1 MTTIA
6 LGLDVVDPSVAIPA
20 YDLYL
25 DAAGQLAFH
34 TTTDRIVAQAVVT
47 RLRTMLGEWY
57 QDPTIGIDYLGQ
69 VLVKNPNVAT
79 LQRYFSSQVAAVPGV
94 ATVNSVV
101 CTFNAGTRT
110 LSVNFRVTASDGT
123 VVTGGV

>member
-6 LGLDVVDPSVAIPA
+6 LGLDVVDPAVAIPA

-25 DAAGQLAFH
+25 DSAGQLVFH
-34 TTTDRIVAQAVVT
+34 TATDKIVAQAVT
-47 RLRTMLGEWY
+47 ARLRTMLGEWY
-57 QDPTIGIDYLGQ
+57 QDPSVGIDYLGQ

-79 LQRYFSSQVAAVPGV
+79 LLRYFSSQVAAVPGV
-94 ATVNSVV
+94 ATVNSVI

-110 LSVNFRVTASDGT
+110 LNVNFRLTASDGT
-123 VVTGGV
+123 VVTGGI

>member
-6 LGLDVVDPSVAIPA
+6 LGLDAVDPSITVPA

-25 DAAGQLAFH
+25 DASGQLAFH
-34 TTTDRIVAQAVVT
+34 SDTRSIVAQAVAT
-47 RLRTMLGEWY
+47 RLRTMVGEWY
-57 QDPTIGIDYLGQ
+57 QAPSIGIDYLGQ

-79 LQRYFSSQVAAVPGV
+79 LQRYFSSQIAAVQGV
-94 ATVNSVV
+94 DTVNSVV

-110 LSVNFRVTASDGT
+110 LSVNFKVTATDGT
-123 VVTGGV
+123 AVVGRI

>member
-1 MTTIA
+1 
-6 LGLDVVDPSVAIPA
+6 
-20 YDLYL
+20 
-25 DAAGQLAFH
+25 
-34 TTTDRIVAQAVVT
+34 VAQTVGT

>member
-101 CTFNAGTRT
+101 CTFNAGTR
-110 LSVNFRVTASDGT
+110 
-123 VVTGGV
+123 

>member
-25 DAAGQLAFH
+25 DSSGHLVFH
-34 TTTDRIVAQAVVT
+34 AETHRIVAQAVTT

-57 QDPTIGIDYLGQ
+57 QDPSIGIDYLGQ

-79 LQRYFSSQVAAVPGV
+79 LQRYFSSQIAAVQGV
-94 ATVNSVV
+94 ATVNSVI
-101 CTFNAGTRT
+101 CSFNAGTRT
-110 LSVNFRVTASDGT
+110 LSVNFKLTASDGT